1 MAATLEAAAPGE
13 PWVLV
18 GHSLGG
24 KVAMVTT
31 LTHPELVR
39 SLVVVDIAPKDY
51 GDLDRFVHYIEA
63 MRALPLDELTGRAD
77 AEARFAAVE
86 PDPGVRGFLLQNL
99 RRHGT
104 TWSWQANLEL
114 LAQDA
119 ARGTDSQIA
128 DFPELGVPAYDGPV
142 VWLVGGDSSYVKD
155 ADTAQMRAL
164 FPKARPVV
172 VNGVGHW
179 VHSEAPEVVTETLR
193 RVLAPPPA
201 PTDTAAYSGDEH
213 TSARP
218 RGAGA
223 RHLRHR
229 GRRLRRQRR
238 AVLRARG
245 AGPGRVARPAAGGAG
260 ARHRLRAR
268 GGDVAAGPGG
278 APDRVGRRGRPQPGD
293 GRAHPNPP
301 GRTRASPRA
310 PRSWMPRT
318 PTCLAASYDV
328 VASSL
333 VLFFLPDPAAA
344 LARWVRLLAPGGR
357 IGLTTFGEEHPVWTA
372 LERALPALAAA
383 GHARP
388 QGRRSRRALLQRRRH
403 GGAAA

>member
-1 MAATLEAAAPGE
+1 MAVGTAGPRVAFLHGLFGQGRNWTQIAKGLAGPDGTTARCLLVDLPDHGRSAWTQEFSYETYAARVAATLEAAAPGE

-51 GDLDRFVHYIEA
+51 GDLDRFVHYIDA

-77 AEARFAAVE
+77 AEQRFAAVE

-114 LAQDA
+114 LARDA
-119 ARGTDSQIA
+119 ARGDDSRIA
-128 DFPELGVPAYDGPV
+128 DFPDLGAPAYDGPV

-164 FPKARPVV
+164 FPRARPVV

-193 RVLAPPPA
+193 RVL
-201 PTDTAAYSGDEH
+201 
-213 TSARP
+213 
-218 RGAGA
+218 
-223 RHLRHR
+223 
-229 GRRLRRQRR
+229 
-238 AVLRARG
+238 
-245 AGPGRVARPAAGGAG
+245 
-260 ARHRLRAR
+260 
-268 GGDVAAGPGG
+268 
-278 APDRVGRRGRPQPGD
+278 
-293 GRAHPNPP
+293 
-301 GRTRASPRA
+301 
-310 PRSWMPRT
+310 
-318 PTCLAASYDV
+318 
-328 VASSL
+328 
-333 VLFFLPDPAAA
+333 
-344 LARWVRLLAPGGR
+344 RLLSEP
-357 IGLTTFGEEHPVWTA
+357 
-372 LERALPALAAA
+372 
-383 GHARP
+383 
-388 QGRRSRRALLQRRRH
+388 
-403 GGAAA
+403 